1 MMISLPRV
9 VRGGGTMN
17 VGNKR
22 LRLYVFVKVLR
33 AWHPWSVPFGKCGR
47 WVRRNSFV
55 SIAA

>member
-1 MMISLPRV
+1 
-9 VRGGGTMN
+9 MN

-47 WVRRNSFV
+47 WMRRNSFV